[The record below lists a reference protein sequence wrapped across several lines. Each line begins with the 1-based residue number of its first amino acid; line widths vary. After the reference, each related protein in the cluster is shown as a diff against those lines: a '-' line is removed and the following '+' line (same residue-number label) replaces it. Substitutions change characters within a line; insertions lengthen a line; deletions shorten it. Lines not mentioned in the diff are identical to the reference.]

1 MKKKILF
8 IIILI
13 IMVTLVTTAFTD
25 VSMDTES
32 SGGLPATR
40 ADNLDTIQVG
50 RGSKTLKVDERGL
63 WLGAEQYAD
72 APFRVDMEGN
82 LYASVADLVDRLNIG
97 TGDTS
102 FHVDENGNLWLG
114 NELYASAPFK
124 VDKEG
129 NLGIGNGALS
139 IDKDGNFAI
148 GGSDATSFHID
159 KDGNIWSG
167 HASLASAPFKV
178 ENDGDLTAKG
188 VTIKDSAG
196 TSIIDSTGLISS
208 ANFQSDSVTHT
219 GSQTTTSTS
228 YVDVTGMSLSFT
240 LARESKVLFMA
251 TITGCNQQSDLGY
264 SMATII
270 DLDGSTIGGM
280 IVTPGFVNLYGAL
293 YQNGSG
299 QIIQTVSAGSHTLK
313 LKFKSSNASGT
324 AAINTDAKF
333 LGYVVLGT

>member
-1 MKKKILF
+1 MS
-8 IIILI
+8 ILI
-13 IMVTLVTTAFTD
+13 NNAFTD
-25 VSMDTES
+25 VGLIDSVANDADTSRLE
-32 SGGLPATR
+32 
-40 ADNLDTIQVG
+40 NIDTLQVG
-50 RGSKTLKVDERGL
+50 RGSKTLKTDQRGL

-72 APFRVDMEGN
+72 APFRVDMDGN
-82 LYASVADLVDRLNIG
+82 LYASVADLVNRINIG
-97 TGDTS
+97 EGDTS
-102 FHVDENGNLWLG
+102 FHVDEDGNLWLG
-114 NELYASAPFK
+114 NELYADAPFK
-124 VDKEG
+124 VDKDG
-129 NLGIGNGALS
+129 NLGIGSGALS

-196 TSIIDSTGLISS
+196 TSIIDSTGLISG
-208 ANFQSDSVTHT
+208 ANFQSDAVTHS

-251 TITGCNQQSDLGY
+251 TVTGCNQQSDLGH
-264 SMATII
+264 SMATVI

-299 QIIQTVSAGSHTLK
+299 QVIQTVAAGSHTLK
-313 LKFKSSNASGT
+313 LRFKSSNASGT
-324 AAINTDAKF
+324 AAINADAKF
-333 LGYVVLGT
+333 LGYVILGK